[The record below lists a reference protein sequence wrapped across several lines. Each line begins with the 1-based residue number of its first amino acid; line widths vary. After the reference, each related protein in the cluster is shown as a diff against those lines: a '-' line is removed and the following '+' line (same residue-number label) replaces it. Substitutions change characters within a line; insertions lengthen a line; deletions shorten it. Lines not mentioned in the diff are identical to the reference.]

1 MFGTKYKKGMFLIVK
16 EGRGWTFASIMLILV
31 SREEV
36 IFIVK
41 LHQSTYLHSCGL
53 YQVQHRDTG
62 SNDVVCVVYSKLMD
76 FCPLLSYKVDGRYM
90 INRSVQARGTARTT
104 RAALGARESC
114 ARS

>member
-62 SNDVVCVVYSKLMD
+62 SNDVVYVV
-76 FCPLLSYKVDGRYM
+76 
-90 INRSVQARGTARTT
+90 
-104 RAALGARESC
+104 
-114 ARS
+114 